1 MENSSFVTESR
12 KKALVAVAVV
22 FAVLL
27 IDQISKIWVKTHM
40 MLYDMHHITDWFKI
54 YFVENNGMAFGIEAG
69 GKLFLSIFRIIA
81 VTFII
86 IYLRKLVRSGFKTGF
101 IACVAL
107 ILAGAT
113 GNIIDSI
120 FYGVIFEASYPGHIS
135 SIVPWGEG
143 YSTLLHGKVVDML
156 YFPLFSGT
164 FPNWVPFVGGEE
176 FLFFRFIFN
185 IADSAITIGVILL
198 LLFYRKTLSYSLL
211 SKTEREKYDEEHPD
225 SNFYSSK
232 FKRLSGEE
240 IEKDFKDK
248 SYKSAT

>member
-1 MENSSFVTESR
+1 MDSR
-12 KKALVAVAVV
+12 REKTLVAILVV
-22 FAVLL
+22 FLVILV
-27 IDQISKIWVKTHM
+27 DQLTKIWVKTHM
-40 MLYDMHHITDWFKI
+40 GLYDAINITDWFKI

-81 VTFII
+81 VVFII
-86 IYLRKLVRSGFKTGF
+86 IYLNKLIKEGFKKGF

-107 ILAGAT
+107 ILAGAS
-113 GNIIDSI
+113 GNIIDSV
-120 FYGVIFEASYPGHIS
+120 FYGVLFEASYAGHIS

-164 FPNWVPFVGGEE
+164 FPDWIPFIGGEE

-185 IADSAITIGVILL
+185 VADSAITVGVILL

-211 SKTEREKYDEEHPD
+211 SKSEREKYDKEH
-225 SNFYSSK
+225 K
-232 FKRLSGEE
+232 
-240 IEKDFKDK
+240 EKAIK
-248 SYKSAT
+248 SET

>member
-1 MENSSFVTESR
+1 MEDSSFFSKR
-12 KKALVAVAVV
+12 KNRSLIAIAVVVAV
-22 FAVLL
+22 LI
-27 IDQISKIWVKTHM
+27 IDQLSKIWVKTHM
-40 MLYDMHHITDWFKI
+40 ELYEMTHITDWFKI

-86 IYLRKLVRSGFKTGF
+86 LYMRKLVKLRYKTSF
-101 IACVAL
+101 ISFIAL
-107 ILAGAT
+107 ILAGAV

-120 FYGVIFEASYPGHIS
+120 FYGVLFEASYPGHVAS
-135 SIVPWGEG
+135 LVPWGQG

-164 FPNWVPFVGGEE
+164 FPEWMPFVGGED

-185 IADSAITIGVILL
+185 IADSAITVGVILL

-211 SKTEREKYDEEHPD
+211 SKSEREKHDAEHPD
-225 SNFYSSK
+225 SNFFY
-232 FKRLSGEE
+232 REE
-240 IEKDFKDK
+240 KENL
-248 SYKSAT
+248 YKSAT

>member
-1 MENSSFVTESR
+1 MENSSVFSKSR
-12 KKALVAVAVV
+12 EKALVAIAVV
-22 FAVLL
+22 IAVLL
-27 IDQISKIWVKTHM
+27 IDQLSKIWVKTHM
-40 MLYDMHHITDWFKI
+40 ELYDMYNITDWFKI

-86 IYLRKLVRSGFKTGF
+86 LYISKLVKLGFKTSF
-101 IACVAL
+101 ISCVAL
-107 ILAGAT
+107 ILAGAA

-120 FYGVIFEASYPGHIS
+120 FYGVLFDASYPGHIAS
-135 SIVPWGEG
+135 FVPSGQG
-143 YSTLLHGKVVDML
+143 YSSLLHGKVVDML

-164 FPNWVPFVGGEE
+164 FPDWIPFVGGQE

-211 SKTEREKYDEEHPD
+211 SKSEREKYDMDNPD
-225 SNFYSSK
+225 HSFFTRDNK
-232 FKRLSGEE
+232 ENL
-240 IEKDFKDK
+240 
-248 SYKSAT
+248 YKSAP

>member
-1 MENSSFVTESR
+1 MDSR
-12 KKALVAVAVV
+12 REKTLVAILVV
-22 FAVLL
+22 FLVILV
-27 IDQISKIWVKTHM
+27 DQFTKIWVKTHM
-40 MLYDMHHITDWFKI
+40 GLYDAINITDWFKI

-81 VTFII
+81 VVFII
-86 IYLRKLVRSGFKTGF
+86 IYLNKLIKEGFKKGF

-107 ILAGAT
+107 ILAGAS
-113 GNIIDSI
+113 GNIIDSV
-120 FYGVIFEASYPGHIS
+120 FYGVLFEASYAGHIA

-164 FPNWVPFVGGEE
+164 FPDWIPFIGGEE

-185 IADSAITIGVILL
+185 VADSAITVGVILL

-211 SKTEREKYDEEHPD
+211 SKSEREKYDKEH
-225 SNFYSSK
+225 K
-232 FKRLSGEE
+232 
-240 IEKDFKDK
+240 EKAIK
-248 SYKSAT
+248 SET